1 MKNSKMNPTKKTFLI
16 KALTGVYLLWMGVTS
31 SASQQSL
38 NDPRFERALQEARRV
53 SDDLGEGVR
62 RLLLKEIE
70 RGGFVGAVRVCSESA
85 QEITGQ
91 FNLETGHSVRRVSLK
106 YRNPKNVPDEY
117 ERRKLEEFDLL
128 NRQKK
133 LEKEYVEGVTEEGR
147 QYLRYMRPL
156 LIVPLCLTCHGPK
169 ENIPQEVK
177 TILSEKYPDDRATGF
192 LVGDVRGAI
201 SARIA
206 LP

>member
-1 MKNSKMNPTKKTFLI
+1 MNLAKKALVIT
-16 KALTGVYLLWMGVTS
+16 ALTGVYLLWMGVTS

-53 SDDLGEGVR
+53 SNDLGEGVR

-70 RGGFVGAVRVCSESA
+70 KGGFVGAVRVCSESA

-117 ERRKLEEFDLL
+117 ERRRLEEFDLL

-177 TILSEKYPDDRATGF
+177 AILSEKYPDDRATDF

>member
-1 MKNSKMNPTKKTFLI
+1 MKSSQMNLAKKAFVI
-16 KALTGVYLLWMGVTS
+16 AALTGVYLLWMGVTS
-31 SASQQSL
+31 SASQEILKDSRL
-38 NDPRFERALQEARRV
+38 ERILQEARRV

-70 RGGFVGAVRVCSESA
+70 KGGFVGAVRVCSESA

-106 YRNPKNVPDEY
+106 HRNPKNVPDEY

-147 QYLRYMRPL
+147 EYLRYMRPL
-156 LIVPLCLTCHGPK
+156 LIAPLCLTCHGPK

-177 TILSEKYPDDRATGF
+177 AILSEKYPDDRATGF

>member
-1 MKNSKMNPTKKTFLI
+1 MKNSKMNLAKRALVI
-16 KALTGVYLLWMGVTS
+16 AALTGVYLLWMGVTPS
-31 SASQQSL
+31 TSQQSL
-38 NDPRFERALQEARRV
+38 KDSRLERALQEARRV
-53 SDDLGEGVR
+53 SDDLGEEVR

-70 RGGFVGAVRVCSESA
+70 RGGFAGAVRVCSKLA
-85 QEITGQ
+85 QEVTGR

-106 YRNPKNVPDEY
+106 HRNPKNVPDEY

-133 LEKEYVEGVTEEGR
+133 LEKEHVEGVTEEGR
-147 QYLRYMRPL
+147 QYLRYMKPL

-177 TILSEKYPDDRATGF
+177 AILSEKYPDDRATGF
-192 LVGDVRGAI
+192 LVGEVRGAI
-201 SARIA
+201 SARIV

>member
-1 MKNSKMNPTKKTFLI
+1 MKNSQMNLTKKAFFIT
-16 KALTGVYLLWMGVTS
+16 ALTGVYLLWMGVTS
-31 SASQQSL
+31 SVSQEIVKDSRL
-38 NDPRFERALQEARRV
+38 ERALQEARRV

-91 FNLETGHSVRRVSLK
+91 FNLGTGHSVRRVSLK

-156 LIVPLCLTCHGPK
+156 LIAPLCLTCHGPE

-177 TILSEKYPDDRATGF
+177 AILSEKYPDDRATGF
-192 LVGDVRGAI
+192 LGGDVRGAI

>member
-1 MKNSKMNPTKKTFLI
+1 MKNPQINLAKKAFVIT
-16 KALTGVYLLWMGVTS
+16 ALTGVYLLWMGVTS
-31 SASQQSL
+31 SASQQILKDSRL
-38 NDPRFERALQEARRV
+38 ERALQEARRV

-70 RGGFVGAVRVCSESA
+70 RGGFVGALRVCSESA

-156 LIVPLCLTCHGPK
+156 LIAPLCLTCHGPK

-177 TILSEKYPDDRATGF
+177 AILSEKYPDDRATGF

-201 SARIA
+201 SARIV